1 MDFSG
6 KVGIVTGGANGIGAA
21 VARGGKVLIVDRD
34 AASGEA
40 LAASLGSAA
49 LFRAA
54 DVTKSTDVAAYVK
67 AAQDRFGAIDCFH
80 NNAGIEGR
88 VARLSEYEEAV
99 FDQIMAVNVK
109 GVFLGLRHVLP
120 VMIAAGRGAVVNTA
134 SIAGLVGSPG
144 MAVYSASKHAVNGFT
159 KSVAGEVGP
168 NGIRVNS
175 VCPGPIAT
183 RMIEEVSRQ
192 VSPNNPKG
200 VEERYTAGIPLRRY
214 GTAEEVANLVLF
226 LLSDLASNM
235 TGGEYTVDGGRTAA
249 PAGVSGSTTQ

>member
-21 VARGGKVLIVDRD
+21 VARGFVARGGKIVIVDRD

-40 LAASLGSAA
+40 LAASLGASA
-49 LFRAA
+49 LFRTA
-54 DVTKSTDVAAYVK
+54 DVTKAADVAAYVK

-88 VARLSEYEEAV
+88 VARIAEYDEAV

-144 MAVYSASKHAVNGFT
+144 MAVYSASKHAVNGLT

-168 NGIRVNS
+168 HGIRVNA
-175 VCPGPIAT
+175 VCPGFVKTGMQTREIEWEAKLRGVTPERVVDDYIAAT
-183 RMIEEVSRQ
+183 
-192 VSPNNPKG
+192 
-200 VEERYTAGIPLRRY
+200 PLGRLE
-214 GTAEEVANLVLF
+214 TPEDVADVVTF
-226 LLSDLASNM
+226 LCSDSARFM
-235 TGGEYTVDGGRTAA
+235 TGQGINVTGGVYMT
-249 PAGVSGSTTQ
+249 